1 MAGSGLWAWQFP
13 DAEAAPSL
21 AYEKRPVEFSEIEG
35 WAKDD
40 HAAAFKTFRLSC
52 RVFLHPNVKPKP
64 SAEIKAVCELA
75 RMLPNTLSRDD
86 ARSFFEANFT
96 PYFVR
101 RPEKSALLTG
111 YFEPEIQG
119 SLTPNEA
126 HSVPVYA
133 KPDDLVLIT
142 SAVDRG
148 DLPAELT
155 AARMTSEGLKPYYT
169 RREIDEGVL
178 KGRGLEIAYISDPY
192 EAFIMQVQG
201 SGVIK
206 LDNGK
211 RIRIG
216 FAGKNGH
223 PYTSIGKVLTKR
235 GVFQGGMASM
245 PKILSWMRS
254 EPTQAREVMW
264 QNKSYPFFSR
274 IKGDAPRGAMAIPL
288 TPGRSMAVDPRYHQ
302 LGMPIW
308 ISVPDFNLDGHEG
321 LARLM
326 IAQDTGSAIRGSVR
340 GDFFWGTGPAAGKL
354 AGRMKHPCDFYV
366 FIPK

>member
-1 MAGSGLWAWQFP
+1 MVAVFMAGSGLWAWQFP

-169 RREIDEGVL
+169 RREI
-178 KGRGLEIAYISDPY
+178 RNCSRFTPASC
-192 EAFIMQVQG
+192 FM
-201 SGVIK
+201 
-206 LDNGK
+206 
-211 RIRIG
+211 IG
-216 FAGKNGH
+216 
-223 PYTSIGKVLTKR
+223 
-235 GVFQGGMASM
+235 
-245 PKILSWMRS
+245 LSWLRTWTTS
-254 EPTQAREVMW
+254 SVIFAVPVPEPSPPPWLMMVV
-264 QNKSYPFFSR
+264 
-274 IKGDAPRGAMAIPL
+274 APA
-288 TPGRSMAVDPRYHQ
+288 GRS
-302 LGMPIW
+302 
-308 ISVPDFNLDGHEG
+308 
-321 LARLM
+321 
-326 IAQDTGSAIRGSVR
+326 
-340 GDFFWGTGPAAGKL
+340 GP
-354 AGRMKHPCDFYV
+354 
-366 FIPK
+366 